1 MNDVNYKNIE
11 MWNIK
16 PNEAWDAFIEN
27 NYIALI
33 PKSKDSCIEFKPLQ
47 NPMCIQLLVLVLQFL
62 HVLH

>member
-1 MNDVNYKNIE
+1 MQDFNTLCYYFPI
-11 MWNIK
+11 
-16 PNEAWDAFIEN
+16 IEN

-33 PKSKDSCIEFKPLQ
+33 PKSNDSCIEFKPLQ